1 MLVVARRRVLKP
13 HRCLSVPSFQNT
25 TPRFQS
31 KSPENDQQ
39 KQQQSGD
46 GTKPSPVPEFLKPL
60 IIPVTEFGR
69 KQEKV
74 RGTYQRSVIAPAM
87 RVLDAK
93 PMGKITPIQTELTP
107 VETAIRF
114 PRVATQSMGDT
125 QVSLPFVE
133 GSRANTQPIVV
144 GLCFRDFGFQFVR
157 KWFDNL
163 EERGFDSSR
172 MYLVYALDAW
182 GIQKMILKFLTRR
195 TLKSV
200 YNHEQ
205 LKQVVFQT
213 EQFYDEA
220 LALKVDNSYTG
231 YVYLLDNHGK
241 VRWSA
246 SGPPSS
252 AEEVDMVCN
261 HIQTLNPKA
270 KLLKSQAAKAPPS

>member
-1 MLVVARRRVLKP
+1 
-13 HRCLSVPSFQNT
+13 
-25 TPRFQS
+25 
-31 KSPENDQQ
+31 
-39 KQQQSGD
+39 
-46 GTKPSPVPEFLKPL
+46 
-60 IIPVTEFGR
+60 
-69 KQEKV
+69 
-74 RGTYQRSVIAPAM
+74 
-87 RVLDAK
+87 
-93 PMGKITPIQTELTP
+93 
-107 VETAIRF
+107 
-114 PRVATQSMGDT
+114 
-125 QVSLPFVE
+125 
-133 GSRANTQPIVV
+133 
-144 GLCFRDFGFQFVR
+144 
-157 KWFDNL
+157 
-163 EERGFDSSR
+163 